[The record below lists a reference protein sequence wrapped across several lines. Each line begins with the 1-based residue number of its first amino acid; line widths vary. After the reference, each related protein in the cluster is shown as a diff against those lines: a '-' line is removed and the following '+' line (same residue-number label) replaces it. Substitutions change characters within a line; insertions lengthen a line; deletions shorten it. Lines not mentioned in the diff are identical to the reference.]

1 MSTLQDASG
10 KLCLKMSKELDVLF
24 QLHCKFR
31 GGTIHVRKETD
42 LFKSSYNCNSV
53 ANLKHNI
60 CYPETNVVVC
70 AVVSLGVDSS
80 RKFCRRQHDN
90 NETLCQPRANLKYE
104 SKFKLKSIIR
114 S

>member
-10 KLCLKMSKELDVLF
+10 KLCLKLSQELDALF

-42 LFKSSYNCNSV
+42 LFKSSYNCNHV
-53 ANLKHNI
+53 ANLKKDI
-60 CYPETNVVVC
+60 FYPETIVVVC

-80 RKFCRRQHDN
+80 RKFCRRQQMI
-90 NETLCQPRANLKYE
+90 TMRPCANLVPILNM
-104 SKFKLKSIIR
+104 SQSLN
-114 S
+114 

>member
-10 KLCLKMSKELDVLF
+10 KLCLKLSQELEVLF

-31 GGTIHVRKETD
+31 GGTIHVKKETD
-42 LFKSSYNCNSV
+42 LFKSSHNCNSL

-80 RKFCRRQHDN
+80 RKFCRRQQMI
-90 NETLCQPRANLKYE
+90 TMRPCANLVPILNM
-104 SKFKLKSIIR
+104 SQSLN
-114 S
+114 